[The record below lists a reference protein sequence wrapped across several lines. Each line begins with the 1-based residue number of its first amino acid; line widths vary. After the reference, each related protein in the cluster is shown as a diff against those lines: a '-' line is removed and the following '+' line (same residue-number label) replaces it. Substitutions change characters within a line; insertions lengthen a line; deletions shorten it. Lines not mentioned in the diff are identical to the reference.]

1 MKLLKKI
8 NIVFVLIILLI
19 GVLGNKTEATINCN
33 VKLSASKKE
42 VSNEEKFSIY
52 VRMTNM
58 QVSKGIIAIGAVL
71 EYDKNSLTLEE
82 IEGENK
88 WSDPMY
94 NDETG
99 RLIAVKNQFATKDEN
114 VFKITFKVNE
124 KAKKNTWV
132 KVGNFEISDGKEEKN
147 VGGNSITI
155 PIKGDNIETNNSTT
169 NTTTTKKPAG
179 NSNKEDLNENNESK
193 NEETNIIEE
202 DINSNEEVEQEE
214 NSIIGILKND
224 ENTQSI
230 EEEETSKENKKTW
243 VDYARYT
250 GEAAIG
256 IGIVAYVGRHIKR
269 PKRRKT
275 R

>member
-8 NIVFVLIILLI
+8 SVVFVLIILLI

-214 NSIIGILKND
+214 NSVIGILKND
-224 ENTQSI
+224 ENT
-230 EEEETSKENKKTW
+230 
-243 VDYARYT
+243 
-250 GEAAIG
+250 
-256 IGIVAYVGRHIKR
+256 
-269 PKRRKT
+269 
-275 R
+275 